1 MSPIRAVA
9 TLPPPPSQGRLE
21 AAEPQRGAAIAR
33 TPVEQRLRALD
44 EAVGK
49 TVSSIEA
56 LPRQPDLRAYG
67 LVAKLVSDLVRG
79 IQDSEA
85 GRSQRDQWADELGTA
100 IQARID
106 ALGERPAGAARQD
119 CIRLLERVLLEIS
132 TLQDANPAEPPAM
145 PSPPARPAP
154 PPGTMIA

>member
-1 MSPIRAVA
+1 MSPVRTGSALSP
-9 TLPPPPSQGRLE
+9 LPSPSRLE
-21 AAEPQRGAAIAR
+21 AAAPQRAAPIAR

-44 EAVGK
+44 AAVGN

-56 LPRQPDLRAYG
+56 LPMQLDLRAYG

-79 IQDSEA
+79 IQASEA

-106 ALGERPAGAARQD
+106 ALGERPNSLVRQD

-132 TLQDANPAEPPAM
+132 TLQDATPAEPPAM

>member
-1 MSPIRAVA
+1 MQ
-9 TLPPPPSQGRLE
+9 L
-21 AAEPQRGAAIAR
+21 
-33 TPVEQRLRALD
+33 
-44 EAVGK
+44 
-49 TVSSIEA
+49 
-56 LPRQPDLRAYG
+56 DLRAYG

-79 IQDSEA
+79 IQASEA

-106 ALGERPAGAARQD
+106 ALGERPNSLVRQD

-132 TLQDANPAEPPAM
+132 TLQDATPAEPPAM